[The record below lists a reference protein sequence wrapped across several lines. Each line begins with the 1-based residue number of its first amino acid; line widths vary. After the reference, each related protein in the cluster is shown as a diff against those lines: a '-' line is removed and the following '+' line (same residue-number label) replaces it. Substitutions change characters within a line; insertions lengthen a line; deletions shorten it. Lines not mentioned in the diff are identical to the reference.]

1 MTENEPRT
9 ALDTRFS
16 SPDATATLWSEGRE
30 ALAAA
35 ELYWLS
41 TVRRDGRP
49 HVTPLLAV
57 WLDGALHFCTGP
69 GEQKAANL
77 AHNPRCTLTTGTNIL
92 HEGLDLV
99 VEGEAA
105 AVRDDAALRG
115 VAGAYVAKYGEE
127 WRFEVR
133 DGLFHHEGGQALVYA
148 VAPVTA
154 FGFRKG
160 VYGQTRWRF

>member
-16 SPDATATLWSEGRE
+16 SPEATATPWSEGRDR
-30 ALAAA
+30 LAAA

-49 HVTPLLAV
+49 HVTPLLSV
-57 WLDGALHFCTGP
+57 WLDGALYFCTGP
-69 GEQKAANL
+69 EEQKAKNL
-77 AHNPRCTLTTGTNIL
+77 VHNARCTLTTGANAL

-105 AVRDDAALRG
+105 AVHDDAVLRR
-115 VAGAYVAKYGEE
+115 VAGAYVTKYGEE

-133 DGLFHHEGGQALVYA
+133 DGAFHHDAGRALVYE
-148 VAPVTA
+148 VAPTTA

-160 VYGQTRWRF
+160 TYGQTRWSF